1 MAEGFPAERFSI
13 AAAAPKQTAALI
25 RFGETPD
32 LDAMIHHLVALR
44 SSQLNGCAFCIDMH
58 WLDAR
63 AGGEK
68 EARLYGLDA
77 WRESPLYDE
86 RERAA
91 LALCEAVTH
100 IDRAGVPDEVWE
112 DAQKQFEEPELAQL
126 LCAIA
131 ATNTWN
137 RLQIATRALPGNYT
151 PPGREAVGAAAARTT
166 GEGTAA
172 AGAAAGTTDSGA
184 AAADAAAGADR

>member
-1 MAEGFPAERFSI
+1 MPEGHPAERFSI
-13 AAAAPKQTAALI
+13 AAVAPKQAAGLI
-25 RFGETPD
+25 RFGNVPD
-32 LDAMIHHLVALR
+32 LDPTIHELVALR
-44 SSQLNGCAFCIDMH
+44 ASQINGCAFCIDMH

-63 AGGEK
+63 ADGED

-77 WRESPLYDE
+77 WRESPLYDD

-100 IDRAGVPDEVWE
+100 IARDGVPDDIWAA
-112 DAQKQFEEPELAQL
+112 AQAHFAEPELAQL

-137 RLQIATRALPGNYT
+137 RVKIATRALPGNYA
-151 PPGREAVGAAAARTT
+151 PAARAG
-166 GEGTAA
+166 GE
-172 AGAAAGTTDSGA
+172 
-184 AAADAAAGADR
+184 R

>member
-1 MAEGFPAERFSI
+1 MSEGYPAERFSI
-13 AAAAPKQTAALI
+13 AATASKQVAALI
-25 RFGETPD
+25 RFGHTPD
-32 LDAMIHHLVALR
+32 LGPTIHELVALR
-44 SSQLNGCAFCIDMH
+44 ASQLNGCAFCIDMH

-63 AGGEK
+63 AGGEG

-91 LALCEAVTH
+91 LDLCEAVTH
-100 IDRAGVPDEVWE
+100 IDREGVPDDVWAA
-112 DAQKQFEEPELAQL
+112 AQAHFEEPELAQL

-137 RLQIATRALPGNYT
+137 QLQIATRALPGHYR
-151 PPGREAVGAAAARTT
+151 PADRAS
-166 GEGTAA
+166 TAA
-172 AGAAAGTTDSGA
+172 VVGG
-184 AAADAAAGADR
+184 DR

>member
-1 MAEGFPAERFSI
+1 MGGRFVFPSEDRRKETNMSEGFPAERFSI
-13 AAAAPKQTAALI
+13 AAAAPKQAAALI
-25 RFGETPD
+25 RFGQTPE
-32 LDAMIHHLVALR
+32 LDPTIHGLVALR
-44 SSQLNGCAFCIDMH
+44 TSQLNGCAFCIDMH

-63 AGGEK
+63 ADGEE

-91 LALCEAVTH
+91 LGLCEAVTH
-100 IDRAGVPDEVWE
+100 IDRAGVPDDVWAE
-112 DAQKQFEEPELAQL
+112 AQAHFEEPELAQL

-137 RLQIATRALPGNYT
+137 RLQIATRALPGHYR
-151 PPGREAVGAAAARTT
+151 PADREAIGAP
-166 GEGTAA
+166 
-172 AGAAAGTTDSGA
+172 GAE
-184 AAADAAAGADR
+184 